1 MQEKLNF
8 NKELKRLLLKDIATI
23 EKQSLKV
30 ENNGYLLLKQNFL
43 YQELYELD
51 KEIFREVSKLEN
63 MDKDHELSIKKI
75 NDQQALLLLELSN
88 KHDIKLKKND
98 ILQESLTRAS
108 VSYFISAKKKV

>member
-8 NKELKRLLLKDIATI
+8 NKELKKLLLKDIATI
-23 EKQSLKV
+23 EKQSLK
-30 ENNGYLLLKQNFL
+30 
-43 YQELYELD
+43 
-51 KEIFREVSKLEN
+51 LEN
-63 MDKDHELSIKKI
+63 MDKDHELSIKKL
-75 NDQQALLLLELSN
+75 NDQQALLLLELNN